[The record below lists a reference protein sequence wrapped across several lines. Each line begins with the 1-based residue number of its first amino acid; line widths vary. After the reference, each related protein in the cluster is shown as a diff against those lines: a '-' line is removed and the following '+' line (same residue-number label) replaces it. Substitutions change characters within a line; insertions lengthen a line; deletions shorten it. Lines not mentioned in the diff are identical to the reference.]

1 MYIIRG
7 KETISVTCDHFET
20 SVSSLPLKKNN
31 KSSDNSYFYFL
42 ESVSIINP
50 RGTSSTSWKM
60 YALAEKILFFLVP
73 SVWGKILSLIVS
85 ISAVSVLYLF
95 CVDILSQAKN
105 YLLRK
110 IFHLITSFG
119 RITMLSILLAQLAVF
134 FCPVGLRDDGH
145 VVTNFFRVLYSR
157 VLSVRTKLLKSSLA
171 YITQTFFSIVLPHT
185 NTHTHVFDYKRID

>member
-1 MYIIRG
+1 MCPP
-7 KETISVTCDHFET
+7 VTCDHFET

-31 KSSDNSYFYFL
+31 KSSVNSYFYFL

-50 RGTSSTSWKM
+50 RGTSTSWKM
-60 YALAEKILFFLVP
+60 YALAEKILFLLVP

-85 ISAVSVLYLF
+85 ISAVSILYLF
-95 CVDILSQAKN
+95 CVDILSQAKS

-119 RITMLSILLAQLAVF
+119 RISMLNILLAQLAVF

-145 VVTNFFRVLYSR
+145 VVTNFFRELYSR
-157 VLSVRTKLLKSSLA
+157 VLSMSTVRTKLLKSSLA
-171 YITQTFFSIVLPHT
+171 YITQTFFSIAHT
-185 NTHTHVFDYKRID
+185 HTHTHVFDYKRID